1 MRRVLAAGLAA
12 GLLAGALPASPAAG
26 QSGTITLSVV
36 DASDTSTTVL
46 EVGEDDGAQSLQ
58 VKAVASP
65 AVSANATM
73 NVVVGVTVGSTATQ
87 GGQGSDYT
95 WGFGGSPMTM
105 TINAGQTEGLSSSF
119 TVTPNSDTAVE
130 GPETIRITVTGAPAG
145 YTVTPVDLV
154 IADAE
159 LGTITLSLV
168 DASNT
173 STTVTTIGED
183 GGAQSLQVKATVPA
197 AVPAGMTVEVPVTVG
212 GTGGTATEG
221 AGEDYELGTA
231 PTSVTINAGQTEGLS
246 TSFTVTPNSDTAVEG
261 AETIRVAGALT
272 GYTVSLVDLVIAD
285 ADFGS
290 IVLSLVDATDTSTA
304 VTAIG
309 EDDGQQ
315 TLRVKAVAPAAVPAD
330 TTVTIEIVPGTAIF
344 IDTNDRT
351 NEDYTFGWGGNP
363 MSVTISAGATEG
375 FSANFTVTPN
385 SDTRVEGAETIRIR
399 GMATGYTVAQVDLV
413 IADAELGTITLSL
426 VDASDTSTTVSE
438 VGEDGGA
445 QSLQVKATVPAA
457 VPAGRSV
464 EVSVTV
470 GGMGGTATEGA
481 GEDYELGTAPTSV
494 TINAGQTE
502 GLSTSFT
509 VTPNSDTAVEG
520 AETIRVAGALTGYTV
535 SLVDLVIAD
544 ADFGSIVLSLVD
556 ATDTS
561 TAVSVIG
568 EDDGAQTLRVK
579 ATAPAAVPADT
590 TVSIQI
596 SAGTAILIDPD
607 PGRVNQ
613 DFTFGWGSNLP
624 MMTISSG
631 ATEGFSANFT
641 ITPDSDTRVEGDETI
656 RILGTAVGYTVEQG
670 LVTIADADL
679 PTVTLSFDDGQST
692 PSAVT
697 GVAEE
702 GGAQMVRVVA
712 TVASASTVA
721 VRVALSVAAGTATET
736 ADYAISA
743 TSATVTIAANQTTGY
758 SAALTVTPVSDT
770 RVEGNETIVFSSS
783 SGYSSVADASLPITD
798 DDYSIEL
805 SVDKSAVLEYDGQ
818 QAVSVT
824 AEFTGA
830 TTSDLAAAT
839 DVTVTVAGGSGMD
852 GATLGTWSQSSPT
865 GDFSTDQTGNQFTVS
880 IGAGALSGSGS
891 FNLRAHTD
899 SDDESGGEKVA
910 LSGTATGATV
920 TGAEI
925 TIHDAVVTLSFT
937 DAADPPAAL
946 TGLGEDGGR
955 QTVRVAAEVPVPVPA
970 DVDVTVTIGASG
982 GTAAAGADGDYTTT
996 ASTTVVAISSGATS
1010 GSSGDLFITP
1020 RPDRVFED
1028 HETIKF
1034 TGAASGFAVTEA
1046 DLQIMDADRT
1056 LVATMNPGWVP
1067 GRTYP
1072 AVPVIEGVP
1081 YTIRETKDPRL
1092 PAQAFEVGVAQGG
1105 YGRPGITVSV
1115 RGVTSSTY
1123 SENLELRVDIF
1134 SGTAHYVGD
1143 AISGYV
1149 DVYSEAGEWFRQPR
1163 AGWDL
1168 LTINAGSL
1176 SASKYLRYDL
1186 IDWTDRIAE
1195 PDETFEIGA
1204 HEPDGFTVVNAPA
1217 LIIDDD
1223 VQINLSSNPV
1233 SVAEGSS
1240 GTDVSISASMHADSS
1255 QITSNTVVSLAVDS
1269 DGAGLLAADEYSYTS
1284 LSSSVTVPAMATGSS
1299 TSAMLTGLN
1308 ITDDNVVEG
1317 RERLRITGRPA
1328 LAEGAS
1334 QSVTFNDAV
1343 GGVWVTDDDAN
1354 ITLSVSP
1361 GAVVEKAGGQT
1372 VTVVAEFAGETS
1384 VLTSHTDVVVQIAGG
1399 TATLTTDF
1407 TTGLSNNRLTVRIPA
1422 GRTSGSKTFQLTAV
1436 VDSNTESSGETVT
1449 FEAHGTVRVGG
1460 GAVTVTGDTL
1470 TINDPGSEVTLS
1482 LTDASGNALTAVDE
1496 DGGAQTVRVA
1506 ASVGAALSGSSL
1518 DVTVAAGALGG
1529 TAYLTD
1535 DFTTSASTVTVTIA
1549 DGSSSGTAD
1558 VTITPVSDTVTEDHE
1573 TILFTGEATGYVVN
1587 PTSLRITDADRTLI
1601 VSMPDSVY
1609 LERTSL
1615 SANNNRRVDVSVSG
1629 ETSTY
1634 SSDIRVQIGT
1644 SSAQVQG
1651 RPRARV
1657 ALGTGNND
1665 ATHGL
1670 HSMQSSQQR
1679 YVDIGAGSVSGS
1691 TTFSLNVLADAIA
1704 EPVERFRVML
1714 MTLPTGFMLEWAWAT
1729 IVDRVDTAVHLNPSG
1744 QITEGGNGS
1753 GVNVTARFPSGVTS
1767 SEIASNTVV
1776 TLGSVTAG
1784 SAGNDDFAYTPPA
1797 SAPSLTIPMQMVVSP
1812 GSGAVSLSG
1821 LSAVDDAIVEGP
1833 ETVRLSGSYM
1843 LGDENREAAGTV
1855 IIADD
1860 DANIELSVSP
1870 ETVVEGTADEIT
1882 VTARF
1887 KGSSTVLTSDTTVT
1901 VTVASG
1907 DGTGAAT
1914 LGSSGDFTTDAA
1926 SNQVSVV
1933 IPAGALS
1940 GSASFNLTAATDSAT
1955 EGLETGKLTGAA
1967 SIGAQT
1973 LTVDQALVTIADPG
1987 RGITLAVDDAD
1998 TGTSGTQTSVGEAA
2012 GTVTVQIS
2020 AALPSGTNAPS
2031 GGTVVG
2037 VNVVGGT
2044 AVLDGDGGS
2053 FGTGEDFRVG
2063 YPQSQSPAPPSGHS
2077 LAVSIAAGANSG
2089 TATFTITLHDDD
2101 VVEGTETI
2109 VIEGG
2114 DHTISPTTYKVA
2126 AASLQVTDSVDD
2138 TAPDTVDLTLQTEG
2152 GEDLEEVGEADGTA
2166 PVRIRAVLDGTK
2178 VFPRSVTVPL
2188 LIGGGDDT
2196 ATSGSDY
2203 EEVTSLSVTFLPHTR
2218 EAFVDLELELTDDD
2232 RVEGA
2237 ETLSAR
2243 GGTLGAALTA
2253 LGITTVNPDTAMV
2266 IDNDLIMTLFD
2277 DATGEPFSSA
2287 REGTRPEVRVR
2298 LSYPDMTTSATPR
2311 VVRVTIV
2318 GGTAVVH
2325 QDYNILLDLY
2335 RDMFFPIGRNSAS
2348 DAFGLN
2354 LRGSY
2359 DDNLVEGDE
2368 TLQVTAA
2375 SPGFDIAPSTI
2386 TITDNEIA
2394 PTRITMTASPPNP
2407 AEGAPSQVT
2416 VGFPAGSGALS
2427 TATAVTISAT
2437 GGTAANSDYSIS
2449 RSSVTIPAGATS
2461 VTFTVTTTNDSAF
2474 EPNETIVITARTDDY
2489 GTATV
2494 TITIRNDDPDPGG
2507 GGGGGGGAPP
2517 PAGGG
2522 GGGGGGGAPPPAGG
2536 GAPPPAG
2543 GGPVAPP
2550 AQPACQ
2556 GRFCDEDGSV
2566 HEANIERIAA
2576 WEITLGCDAEDA
2588 TKYCPSAQ
2596 ITRRQMAAFLY
2607 RAVSQ
2612 RWTIQPPEG
2621 IEISDVPADAW
2632 YRTFADWVVSVE
2644 AFAAPNGLFNPG
2656 GVVTRADMA
2665 VMMIAAFP
2673 HLESVEEPADLFND
2687 VEDLD
2692 PAIVRAVEGMYG
2704 RGVTRGCTAEPLN
2717 YCPDQPVTRAQMASF
2732 FVRAID
2738 LVPAADAPAAP
2749 ADGGS

>member
-26 QSGTITLSVV
+26 QQSGTITLSVV

-46 EVGEDDGAQSLQ
+46 EVGEDDGQQSLR

-65 AVSANATM
+65 AVSANTTFS
-73 NVVVGVTVGSTATQ
+73 VSVGVPGGTAMSGSSSLPGADYAW
-87 GGQGSDYT
+87 GGG
-95 WGFGGSPMTM
+95 PVNV
-105 TINAGQTEGLSSSF
+105 TISAGQTEGFDDGF
-119 TVTPNSDTAVE
+119 TVTPYSDTTVE
-130 GPETIRITVTGAPAG
+130 GAETIRISASVAG

-173 STTVTTIGED
+173 STTVTAIGED
-183 GGAQSLQVKATVPA
+183 GGAQSLRVKATVPA
-197 AVPAGMTVEVPVTVG
+197 AVPSGRTVEVPVTVG

-231 PTSVTINAGQTEGLS
+231 PTSVTISAGQTEGLS

-272 GYTVSLVDLVIAD
+272 GYTVLLVDLVISD

-290 IVLSLVDATDTSTA
+290 IVLSLVDASDTSTA
-304 VTAIG
+304 VSVMG
-309 EDDGQQ
+309 EDSGAQ
-315 TLRVKAVAPAAVPAD
+315 TVRVKAVAPAAVPAD
-330 TTVTIEIVPGTAIF
+330 TTVAVTLGGGTA
-344 IDTNDRT
+344 TGLNT
-351 NEDYTFGWGGNP
+351 DYSYAWGSNFP
-363 MSVTISAGATEG
+363 RVTISSGSTEG
-375 FSANFTVTPN
+375 FSGNFT
-385 SDTRVEGAETIRIR
+385 I
-399 GMATGYTVAQVDLV
+399 M
-413 IADAELGTITLSL
+413 
-426 VDASDTSTTVSE
+426 
-438 VGEDGGA
+438 
-445 QSLQVKATVPAA
+445 
-457 VPAGRSV
+457 
-464 EVSVTV
+464 
-470 GGMGGTATEGA
+470 
-481 GEDYELGTAPTSV
+481 PT
-494 TINAGQTE
+494 
-502 GLSTSFT
+502 
-509 VTPNSDTAVEG
+509 SDTAVEG
-520 AETIRVAGALTGYTV
+520 DETFGIR
-535 SLVDLVIAD
+535 
-544 ADFGSIVLSLVD
+544 
-556 ATDTS
+556 
-561 TAVSVIG
+561 
-568 EDDGAQTLRVK
+568 
-579 ATAPAAVPADT
+579 
-590 TVSIQI
+590 
-596 SAGTAILIDPD
+596 GTA
-607 PGRVNQ
+607 
-613 DFTFGWGSNLP
+613 T
-624 MMTISSG
+624 
-631 ATEGFSANFT
+631 
-641 ITPDSDTRVEGDETI
+641 
-656 RILGTAVGYTVEQG
+656 GYTVEQG

-702 GGAQMVRVVA
+702 GGAQTVRVVA

-770 RVEGNETIVFSSS
+770 RAEGNETIVFSSS
-783 SGYSSVADASLPITD
+783 SGYSSVSNVSLPITD

-830 TTSDLAAAT
+830 TTSDLATAT

-891 FNLRAHTD
+891 FNLRAHPD
-899 SDDESGGEKVA
+899 SVDEAGGEKVA
-910 LSGTATGATV
+910 LSGAVTGATV

-937 DAADPPAAL
+937 DAAATPAAL

-996 ASTTVVAISSGATS
+996 ASATTVVAISSGATS
-1010 GSSGDLFITP
+1010 GSSGDLFFTP

-1056 LVATMNPGWVP
+1056 LVATINPGWVP

-1092 PAQAFEVGVAQGG
+1092 PAQSFEVGTPQGG

-1123 SENLELRVDIF
+1123 SENLELRVDMF

-1143 AISGYV
+1143 SISGYV
-1149 DVYSEAGEWFRQPR
+1149 DVYSEAGEWFRQSR

-1195 PDETFEIGA
+1195 PDETFEIGV

-1240 GTDVSISASMHADSS
+1240 GSDVSISASMHADSS

-1269 DGAGLLAADEYSYTS
+1269 DGDAGLLDADEFSYTS

-1299 TSAMLTGLN
+1299 TSATLTGLN

-1384 VLTSHTDVVVQIAGG
+1384 VLTSYTDVVVQIAGG

-1482 LTDASGNALTAVDE
+1482 LTDTSDNALTAVDE
-1496 DGGAQTVRVA
+1496 DGGAQTVRVV

-1518 DVTVAAGALGG
+1518 SVTVAAGALGG

-1535 DFTTSASTVTVTIA
+1535 DFTTSAPTVTVTIA

-1609 LERTSL
+1609 LERASL

-1634 SSDIRVQIGT
+1634 SSDIRVRIRT
-1644 SSAQVQG
+1644 HSQG
-1651 RPRARV
+1651 SPRARV
-1657 ALGTGNND
+1657 ALGSNND

-1670 HSMQSSQQR
+1670 QLFQTSGHR

-1691 TTFSLNVLADAIA
+1691 TTFALNVLADAIA
-1704 EPVERFRVML
+1704 EPVEGFLVGL
-1714 MTLPTGFMLEWAWAT
+1714 FSAPTGFTFGLAELARAT

-1744 QITEGGNGS
+1744 RITEGGNGS
-1753 GVNVTARFPSGVTS
+1753 GVNVIARFPSGVTS
-1767 SEIASNTVV
+1767 SQIASDTVV
-1776 TLGSVTAG
+1776 TWGPVTDG
-1784 SAGNDDFAYTPPA
+1784 SAGSGDFAYTPPA
-1797 SAPSLTIPMQMVVSP
+1797 SAPSLTIPMQMVESP

-1821 LSAVDDAIVEGP
+1821 LSAVDDTIVEGP
-1833 ETVRLSGSYM
+1833 ETVKLSGSYM
-1843 LGDENREAAGTV
+1843 LGDENREATGTV

-1870 ETVVEGTADEIT
+1870 ETVVEGTTDEVT
-1882 VTARF
+1882 VTAKF

-1926 SNQVSVV
+1926 SDQVSVV

-1940 GSASFNLTAATDSAT
+1940 GSASFNLAAATDSAS

-1998 TGTSGTQTSVGEAA
+1998 TGTTGTQTSVGEAA

-2020 AALPSGTNAPS
+2020 AALPSGSNAPS

-2044 AVLDGDGGS
+2044 AVLDDDGGS

-2063 YPQSQSPAPPSGHS
+2063 YPQSQSPAPPAGHS
-2077 LAVSIAAGANSG
+2077 LAVNIAAGANSA

-2114 DHTISPTTYKVA
+2114 DHTISSTTYKVA
-2126 AASLQVTDSVDD
+2126 AASLQVTDSADD

-2152 GEDLEEVGEADGTA
+2152 GEDLEQVGEADGTA

-2188 LIGGGDDT
+2188 SVGGGDDT
-2196 ATSGSDY
+2196 AASGSDY
-2203 EEVTSLSVTFLPHTR
+2203 EEVTSLSVTFLPHAR
-2218 EAFVDLELELTDDD
+2218 EATVDLELELTDDD
-2232 RVEGA
+2232 RAEGA

-2253 LGITTVNPDTAMV
+2253 LGITTVNPDTMTV

-2298 LSYPDMTTSATPR
+2298 LSYPGMTTSATPR

-2318 GGTAVVH
+2318 GGTAVVY

-2354 LRGSY
+2354 LRGTY
-2359 DDNLVEGDE
+2359 DDNFVEGDE

-2407 AEGAPSQVT
+2407 AEGAPSRVT

-2427 TATAVTISAT
+2427 TATAVTISTT
-2437 GGTAANSDYSIS
+2437 GGTATNSDYSIS

-2461 VTFTVTTTNDSAF
+2461 ATFTVTTTDDNAF
-2474 EPNETIVITARTDDY
+2474 EPDETIVITARTDDY
-2489 GTATV
+2489 GAATV
-2494 TITIRNDDPDPGG
+2494 TITIRNDDPDPGDGGG

-2536 GAPPPAG
+2536 GTPPPAG

-2550 AQPACQ
+2550 AQPACA

-2576 WEITLGCDAEDA
+2576 WKITLGCDAQDE

-2673 HLESVEEPADLFND
+2673 HLESVEEPAGLFND

-2738 LVPAADAPAAP
+2738 LVPAAADPAAP